1 MDTHVK
7 HRIIGV
13 VVLVILVA
21 LLVPL
26 FFTGSKKG
34 VRKAELSANIPN
46 PPLPPVIHKAVDWQK
61 LYTERQKQRVVTPR
75 TPPVIYKAVEQQKLA
90 TKKNEYWIVQL
101 ASFTDHANADKL
113 MKKLIYKGFVAHVGT
128 EKTDQGHMYHV
139 FIGPKM
145 SREKAQS
152 LLERLQKTF
161 NLKGLITRYK
171 V

>member
-26 FFTGSKKG
+26 FFTGSKKDVG
-34 VRKAELSANIPN
+34 KKELSANIPN
-46 PPLPPVIHKAVDWQK
+46 PPSPPVIRKAANWQK
-61 LYTERQKQRVVTPR
+61 LYAQKQKQRVVTPY
-75 TPPVIYKAVEQQKLA
+75 TPPVIHKAIEQRKLV

-101 ASFTDHANADKL
+101 ASFTDNANADKL
-113 MKKLIYKGFVAHVGT
+113 MKKLIYKGFVAHVET
-128 EKTDQGHMYHV
+128 EKTDQGHVYHV

-145 SREKAQS
+145 NREKAQS

-171 V
+171 I

>member
-21 LLVPL
+21 LLIPL

-34 VRKAELSANIPN
+34 VSKAGLSANIPS
-46 PPLPPVIHKAVDWQK
+46 PPSPPIIRKADWQK
-61 LYTERQKQRVVTPR
+61 LYAQKQKQRVITAGTPQ
-75 TPPVIYKAVEQQKLA
+75 VIHKVVKQQKLA

-113 MKKLIYKGFVAHVGT
+113 MKKLIYKGFVAHVGK

-145 SREKAQS
+145 SREKAES
-152 LLERLQKTF
+152 LLEKLQKTF

-171 V
+171 I